1 MEVINLI
8 EAIKDDRGEVFREM
22 VSEEGVR
29 KSLSSLSEII
39 GCRAYFTIDGE
50 GNIGRKPMNYALPLG
65 AFSRNQ
71 EKLGDMFFELANP
84 VERVKHK
91 KIERLSREDLGKL
104 NKNFFKIVAGGN
116 VDFAKRYA
124 KELYMRDR
132 EGFFKKLFHYTLM
145 EEIDSQKALMALAL
159 KELIW
164 DEYDDNIMNA
174 GMTYLAAV
182 RSDFHVYEEVK
193 GESGTSKEEVL
204 AAAEDLRAGKSKEE
218 LNLLA
223 YLRVLGEYTYT
234 NEGKFIEIAQKR
246 LEEIS
251 QGRWK
256 KTEANYYENEII
268 KGL

>member
-8 EAIKDDRGEVFREM
+8 EAINEDRREVFNRM
-22 VSEEGVR
+22 VAEEGVR

-39 GCRAYFTIDGE
+39 GYRAYFTIDGE
-50 GNIGRKPMNYALPLG
+50 GNIGRKPMNYALALG
-65 AFSRNQ
+65 AFSKNT
-71 EKLGDMFFELANP
+71 EKLGEMLFDLANP

-104 NKNFFKIVAGGN
+104 NKNFFKIAANGN

-124 KELYMRDR
+124 KELYLRDR

-174 GMTYLAAV
+174 AMTYIASV
-182 RSDFHVYEEVK
+182 RSDFHVYEGTAGKPEGSKEKLVSRGEEVK
-193 GESGTSKEEVL
+193 Q
-204 AAAEDLRAGKSKEE
+204 GKSKEE

-223 YLRVLGEYTYT
+223 YLKVLGEYTYS
-234 NEGKFIEIAQKR
+234 NEEKFIEIAEKR
-246 LEEIS
+246 LEKIS
-251 QGRWK
+251 QGSK
-256 KTEANYYENEII
+256 ENTELNYYENEII

>member
-8 EAIKDDRGEVFREM
+8 EAIKEDRREIFKEM
-22 VSEEGVR
+22 VAGEGVK
-29 KSLSSLSEII
+29 KSLSSLSEIV
-39 GCRAYFTIDGE
+39 GCRAYFTIDGD
-50 GNIGRKPMNYALPLG
+50 GNIERKPMNYTLALG
-65 AFSRNQ
+65 AFSKNP
-71 EKLGDMFFELANP
+71 EKLGEMFFDLANP

-104 NKNFFKIVAGGN
+104 NKNFFKIVANGN

-124 KELYMRDR
+124 KEIYLRDR

-145 EEIDSQKALMALAL
+145 EEIDSQKTLMALAL

-174 GMTYLAAV
+174 AMTYIASV
-182 RSDFHVYEEVK
+182 RSDLSVYEGIK
-193 GESGTSKEEVL
+193 GTSERSKESIL
-204 AAAEDLRAGKSKEE
+204 SARSDLKQGGSREE

-223 YLRVLGEYTYT
+223 YLKVLGEYKYS
-234 NEGKFIEIAQKR
+234 NEEKFVEIAEKR

-251 QGRWK
+251 QGRK
-256 KTEANYYENEII
+256 EKIELNYYENEII

>member
-8 EAIKDDRGEVFREM
+8 EAIKEDRREVFNEM
-22 VSEEGVR
+22 VAEEGVR

-39 GCRAYFTIDGE
+39 GYRAYFTIDGD
-50 GNIGRKPMNYALPLG
+50 GNIGRKPMNYALVLG
-65 AFSRNQ
+65 AFSKTT
-71 EKLGDMFFELANP
+71 EKLGDMLFDLANP

-91 KIERLSREDLGKL
+91 KIERLSREDLDKL
-104 NKNFFKIVAGGN
+104 NKNFFKVVANGN

-124 KELYMRDR
+124 KELYLRDR
-132 EGFFKKLFHYTLM
+132 EVFFKKLFHYTLM
-145 EEIDSQKALMALAL
+145 EEIDSQKTLMALAL

-174 GMTYLAAV
+174 AMTYIASV
-182 RSDFHVYEEVK
+182 RSDFHAYEGTNGA
-193 GESGTSKEEVL
+193 GERSKEMLISIGEEL
-204 AAAEDLRAGKSKEE
+204 KQGGSREE

-223 YLRVLGEYTYT
+223 YLKVLGEYSYF
-234 NEGKFIEIAQKR
+234 NEEKFIEIAEKR

-251 QGRWK
+251 QRNK
-256 KTEANYYENEII
+256 EKTELNYYENEII

>member
-8 EAIKDDRGEVFREM
+8 EAIKDDRREVFREM
-22 VSEEGVR
+22 VAEEGVR

-50 GNIGRKPMNYALPLG
+50 GNIKRKPMNYALALG

-71 EKLGDMFFELANP
+71 KKLGDMFFELANP
-84 VERVKHK
+84 VERVKYK

-104 NKNFFKIVAGGN
+104 NKNFFKIVANGN

-124 KELYMRDR
+124 KELYLRDR

-174 GMTYLAAV
+174 GMTYLATV
-182 RSDFHVYEEVK
+182 RADFRVYEEVQ
-193 GESGTSKEEVL
+193 GTTETTKEELL
-204 AAAEDLRAGKSKEE
+204 AAAENLKAGRSKEE
-218 LNLLA
+218 LDLLA
-223 YLRVLGEYTYT
+223 YLKVLGEYSYT

-246 LEEIS
+246 LNEIS
-251 QGRWK
+251 QGR

>member
-8 EAIKDDRGEVFREM
+8 EAIKEDRREVFKEM
-22 VSEEGVR
+22 VAEEGVK

-39 GCRAYFTIDGE
+39 GYRAYFTIDGD
-50 GNIGRKPMNYALPLG
+50 GNIGRKPMNYALALG
-65 AFSRNQ
+65 AFSKNP
-71 EKLGDMFFELANP
+71 EALGDLFFDLANP
-84 VERVKHK
+84 VERMKHK

-104 NKNFFKIVAGGN
+104 NKNFFKVVANGN

-124 KELYMRDR
+124 KELYLRDR

-145 EEIDSQKALMALAL
+145 EEIDSQKTLMAMAL
-159 KELIW
+159 KELLW

-174 GMTYLAAV
+174 GMTYIASV
-182 RSDFHVYEEVK
+182 RSDFSTYENIKGTAGRSK
-193 GESGTSKEEVL
+193 GELLSQEKEL
-204 AAAEDLRAGKSKEE
+204 KQGSHKEE

-223 YLRVLGEYTYT
+223 YLKVLGEYTYS
-234 NEGKFIEIAQKR
+234 NEEVFIEVAEKR

-251 QGRWK
+251 QGK
-256 KTEANYYENEII
+256 KEKTELNCYENEII